1 MKIVNKK
8 YNLNNKLNKKI
19 VLISDIHYHSKN
31 DIMRLNDVLDN
42 IKKINPDYI
51 CISGDILDKAN
62 VLDFDLLIEWLKK
75 LSSVTKV
82 IMTLGNHEF
91 YVNKSKNI
99 YRLSN
104 KHINKIKKIENLY
117 LLNNE
122 NKIIDNINFIGLVLP
137 IEHYML
143 NNENEEEFK
152 TYIKNI
158 KTNNKY
164 YNVLLCHSP
173 VNISKK
179 EILSKTN
186 VDLALC
192 GHMHGGVVPRFLRFL
207 FGTTGLVSPQ
217 KRLFPKNVYGNIR
230 VENKNVVITS
240 GIKVLSE
247 SHFPFIGY
255 VFSSEIVEINL

>member
-8 YNLNNKLNKKI
+8 YNLGNKLNKKI
-19 VLISDIHYHSKN
+19 VLISDIHYYSKK
-31 DIMRLNDVLDN
+31 DIKRLNDVLDN
-42 IKKINPDYI
+42 VKKISPNYI

-62 VLDFDLLIEWLKK
+62 IFDFDLLIEWLNK

-82 IMTLGNHEF
+82 VMTLGNHEF
-91 YVNKSKNI
+91 YVSKSKNI
-99 YRLSN
+99 YRLN
-104 KHINKIKKIENLY
+104 KKYINKIKMIENLY

-122 NKIIDNINFIGLVLP
+122 NEIIDDINFIGLVLP
-137 IEHYML
+137 IEHYQF
-143 NNENEEEFK
+143 NNENQEEFK
-152 TYIKNI
+152 YYIKNI
-158 KTNNKY
+158 KTNKKY

-186 VDLALC
+186 IDLVLC
-192 GHMHGGVVPRFLRFL
+192 GHMHGGIVPRFLRFL
-207 FGTTGLVSPQ
+207 FGTRGLINPQ
-217 KRLFPKNVYGNIR
+217 KKLFPKNVYGNIK
-230 VENKNVVITS
+230 VGNKNVIITS

-247 SHFPFIGY
+247 SHFPLGRY